1 MAAISCPGAVVVPP
15 PPTTTFAPGCTVT
28 STPTPTAAACATVA
42 FENLN
47 ASIHGDD
54 FLTFTLTETV
64 EANFDNAKCFLSKER
79 TINPAQ
85 TQNTTMLT
93 CAVYAGCH
101 TVADATNTGGQ
112 PLPGGGVSTVTKSSG
127 FCLKGC
133 TPRR

>member
-64 EANFDNAKCFLSKER
+64 EGEHVFEKTLAGLL
-79 TINPAQ
+79 INNPQSASISALASPEASVGSQ
-85 TQNTTMLT
+85 T
-93 CAVYAGCH
+93 V
-101 TVADATNTGGQ
+101 
-112 PLPGGGVSTVTKSSG
+112 
-127 FCLKGC
+127 
-133 TPRR
+133 